1 MRECNQNTLGD
12 SKSSKYLLFQWE
24 SVAAT
29 SCSKTLKSKWDE
41 MQDGKSKRVEQ
52 NFSRVTLAQRLVKK

>member
-12 SKSSKYLLFQWE
+12 SKSSKALFIQWE

-29 SCSKTLKSKWDE
+29 SCSKTLKRKMGWNARWQEQEKWGE
-41 MQDGKSKRVEQ
+41 ISVE
-52 NFSRVTLAQRLVKK
+52 

>member
-1 MRECNQNTLGD
+1 MKECNQNTLGD
-12 SKSSKYLLFQWE
+12 SKSSKALLIQWE

-29 SCSKTLKSKWDE
+29 SCSKTLKRKWD
-41 MQDGKSKRVEQ
+41 GSKRQRAREMGR